1 METGMRETLYA
12 LLLLTFL
19 LGACSSDIPAT
30 ESFVAPTSTST
41 ALSTATAVATA
52 TVSKAT
58 ETAVPK
64 HEAVFNEI
72 ENKVMAR
79 VLSTETF
86 VPASV
91 GMSLLAGGEAET
103 GVDSRARL
111 DFLPENTIVRLGP
124 NSFLTISKP
133 DAEDNKPQTTIE
145 FFFGKIFILL
155 TTGSFQVDT
164 PTGVAT
170 VRGSLLSVEY
180 DPEENLL
187 IASCLEGHC
196 ALENK
201 DGKKIELIAGEFS
214 YIKDGSAPFL
224 PERIGREEIREW
236 LSQVPELADFL
247 DILPDPNDYPDTNLR
262 DRLRDAGGRPGD
274 GDKRRDDGGLPRGG

>member
-1 METGMRETLYA
+1 MDCMNKGKSA

-19 LGACSSDIPAT
+19 LGACSSDIPVAET
-30 ESFVAPTSTST
+30 FAAPTSTPT
-41 ALSTATAVATA
+41 ALPTATALA
-52 TVSKAT
+52 TVAAPKAT
-58 ETAVPK
+58 ETAVPE
-64 HEAVFNEI
+64 HEAVFNQI

-79 VLSTETF
+79 MLSTETF
-86 VPASV
+86 VPALV
-91 GMSLLAGGEAET
+91 GMGLLAGGEAET

-133 DAEDNKPQTTIE
+133 DVEDDKPQTVIE
-145 FFFGKIFILL
+145 LFFGKIFILL
-155 TTGSFQVDT
+155 TNGSFQVDT

-201 DGKKIELIAGEFS
+201 DGKRVELTAGEFS
-214 YIKDGSAPFL
+214 YIKDGSAPFP

-236 LSQVPELADFL
+236 LSQVPELTDFL
-247 DILPDPNDYPDTNLR
+247 DVLPDPNDYPDANLR
-262 DRLRDAGGRPGD
+262 DRLRDTNVRPGD
-274 GDKRRDDGGLPRGG
+274 GDKRRDNDGLPRGG